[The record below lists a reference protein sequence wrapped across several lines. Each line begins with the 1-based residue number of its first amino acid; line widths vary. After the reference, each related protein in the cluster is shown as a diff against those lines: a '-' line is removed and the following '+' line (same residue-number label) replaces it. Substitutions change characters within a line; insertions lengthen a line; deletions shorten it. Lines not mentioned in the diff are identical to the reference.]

1 MKEFR
6 GAGFTLI
13 ELLVVIVIIAVLA
26 SLSIT
31 QYLKYQRKAKIVSYA
46 QPLGRGCLVD
56 IVSFCI
62 TNQGEPVNLTSLL
75 NCRFTTIPTEAGNVT
90 LDITVSGN
98 CTAEGNPPSGFINAS
113 LEGVP
118 DYYSS
123 CYFAGDSSN
132 RTIRCTVKSR

>member
-1 MKEFR
+1 MKYRE

-13 ELLVVIVIIAVLA
+13 ELLVVIAIIAILA
-26 SLSIT
+26 SLAVT
-31 QYLKYQRKAKIVSYA
+31 QYIKYQRKAKIVSYA

-62 TNQGEPVNLTSLL
+62 TNQGSPVNLTSLL
-75 NCRFTTIPTEAGNVT
+75 NCRYTTIQTEAGNVT
-90 LDITVSGN
+90 LDISMSGN
-98 CTAEGNPPSGFINAS
+98 CTAEGNPPSGYVNAT

-123 CYFAGDSSN
+123 CYFEGAYNN
-132 RTIRCTVKSR
+132 RTIRCSVKSM

>member
-1 MKEFR
+1 MEKNN

-13 ELLVVIVIIAVLA
+13 ELLVVIAIIAVLA

-46 QPLGRGCLVD
+46 QPLGRGCLID
-56 IVSFCI
+56 IVSFCL
-62 TNQGEPVNLTSLL
+62 TNQGEAINLTSLL
-75 NCRFTTIPTEAGNVT
+75 NCRYTTIKTEAGNVT
-90 LDITVSGN
+90 LDISMSGN
-98 CTAEGNPPSGFINAS
+98 CTDQGNPPFGYVNAT

-123 CYFAGDSSN
+123 CYFEGNSMN
-132 RTIRCTVKSR
+132 RTIRCSVKSK